1 MSLYI
6 DLFHGRKDPNEN
18 PEDWGFEG
26 PVLGPFDAVQ
36 ITYMGRVQ
44 LKVGEVWYFLPDE
57 NGLIKY
63 NGVWY
68 GDWVIFTDMNS
79 DALKRLEP
87 LSITLSRLEQF

>member
-18 PEDWGFEG
+18 PEDWGLEG

-44 LKVGEVWYFLPDE
+44 LKVGEVWYFLP
-57 NGLIKY
+57 
-63 NGVWY
+63 
-68 GDWVIFTDMNS
+68 
-79 DALKRLEP
+79 R
-87 LSITLSRLEQF
+87 